1 MSEVEAPRGQGRIPV
16 TVLTGFLG
24 AGKTTLLNRWLQGYQ
39 PGEVAV
45 LVNEFGE
52 VGVDGALLH
61 AEGRLVEELT
71 DGCVCC
77 VVQESLVTSLALVA
91 GKRPRR
97 IFLETSGL
105 AEPAPVVEALQYG
118 NLPSLLRHA
127 LKLT

>member
-1 MSEVEAPRGQGRIPV
+1 MSEGGPGGQERIPV

-24 AGKTTLLNRWLQGYQ
+24 AGKTTLLNRWLQGRK

-61 AEGRLVEELT
+61 AEGRIVEELT

-77 VVQESLVTSLALVA
+77 IVQESLVTSLALVA
-91 GKRPRR
+91 ARKPAR
-97 IFLETSGL
+97 IFL
-105 AEPAPVVEALQYG
+105 
-118 NLPSLLRHA
+118 
-127 LKLT
+127 